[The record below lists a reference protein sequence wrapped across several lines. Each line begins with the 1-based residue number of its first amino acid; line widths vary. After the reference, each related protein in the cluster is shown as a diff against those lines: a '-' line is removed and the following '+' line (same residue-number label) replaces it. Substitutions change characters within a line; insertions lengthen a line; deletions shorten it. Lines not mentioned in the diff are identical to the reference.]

1 MLRRLVMAIEDPKE
15 LLLHVLHAQDASRDR
30 SMQTEVGP
38 SELGGCKRKVWYRL
52 NAQPHTNENQSK
64 LAAIMGTAIH
74 AAIEEAI
81 GAIDPDGKEYLV
93 ETEVA
98 YGDMKAHVDLFVPS
112 TGAVIDWKTSKV
124 KNLSY
129 FPSKQQRWQVQ
140 VYGYLLA
147 KNGYDVKTV
156 NLVAIARDGA
166 EKDVKVHSEPYDE
179 SVAQEA
185 LNWLAAVKAS
195 TTLPEPEKDASFCK
209 DYCQYYDATEQM
221 GCGGLKKERIV
232 LSEVVIE
239 DEEVDKHALHYL
251 QLDSKIKELE
261 KERDSYKASLEG
273 ATGTTASGIEISWT
287 TVKGRETVDAKEVE
301 KLLGFVPKII
311 GNESVRLNIK
321 PSGGK

>member
-1 MLRRLVMAIEDPKE
+1 
-15 LLLHVLHAQDASRDR
+15 
-30 SMQTEVGP
+30 
-38 SELGGCKRKVWYRL
+38 
-52 NAQPHTNENQSK
+52 
-64 LAAIMGTAIH
+64 MGTAIH
-74 AAIEEAI
+74 AAIEDAI
-81 GAIDPDGKEYLV
+81 GHIDPEGKEYLV

-140 VYGYLLA
+140 VYGYLLS

-166 EKDVKVHSEPYDE
+166 EKDVKVHTEPYDE
-179 SVAQEA
+179 AIALEAFAWLESVKGSE
-185 LNWLAAVKAS
+185 V
-195 TTLPEPEKDASFCK
+195 LPEPEKDASFCK
-209 DYCQYYDATEQM
+209 DYCQYYDATETM

-239 DEEVDKHALHYL
+239 DDEVDKNALHYL
-251 QLDSKIKELE
+251 QLDAKIKELE

-273 ATGTTASGIEISWT
+273 STGTTKSGIEISWT
-287 TVKGRETVDAKEVE
+287 TVKGRETVDSKEVE
-301 KLLGFVPKII
+301 KLLGFVPKVV

-321 PSGGK
+321 TTGGK

>member
-1 MLRRLVMAIEDPKE
+1 MAIEDPKE

-38 SELGGCKRKVWYRL
+38 SEIGGCRRKVWYRL

-81 GAIDPDGKEYLV
+81 GTLDPEGKEYLV
-93 ETEVA
+93 ETQVA

-112 TGAVIDWKTSKV
+112 TGAVIDWKTSKI

-129 FPSKQQRWQVQ
+129 FPSNQQRWQVQ
-140 VYGYLLA
+140 VYGYLLS
-147 KNGYDVKTV
+147 KNGYEVKTV
-156 NLVAIARDGA
+156 NLVAIARDGN
-166 EKDVKVHSEPYDE
+166 EKDVKVHTEPYDE
-179 SVAQEA
+179 VMA
-185 LNWLAAVKAS
+185 LAALAWLENVKAS
-195 TTLPEPEKDASFCK
+195 KELPAPEKDASFCK

-239 DEEVDKHALHYL
+239 DVEVDKHALHYL
-251 QLDSKIKELE
+251 QLDGKIKELE
-261 KERDSYKASLEG
+261 KERDSLKASLEG
-273 ATGTTASGIEISWT
+273 STGVTASGVEISWT

-301 KLLGFVPKII
+301 KLLGFVPKIV

>member
-1 MLRRLVMAIEDPKE
+1 MAIEDPKE
-15 LLLHVLHAQDASRDR
+15 LLLHVLHSKDASRDR
-30 SMQTEVGP
+30 STQTEVGP
-38 SELGGCKRKVWYRL
+38 SEIGGCRRKVWYRL

-74 AAIEEAI
+74 AAIEDAI
-81 GAIDPDGKEYLV
+81 GAIDPEGKEYLV

-98 YGDMKAHVDLFVPS
+98 FGDMKAHVDLFVPS

-124 KNLSY
+124 KNMSY
-129 FPSKQQRWQVQ
+129 FPSNQQRWQVQ
-140 VYGYLLA
+140 IYGYLLS
-147 KNGYDVKTV
+147 KNGYEVKTV
-156 NLVAIARDGA
+156 NLVAIARDGN
-166 EKDVKVHSEPYDE
+166 EKDVKVHTEPYDE
-179 SVAQEA
+179 VMA
-185 LNWLAAVKAS
+185 LAALAWLENVKAS
-195 TTLPEPEKDASFCK
+195 TVLPAPEKEASFCK

-251 QLDSKIKELE
+251 QLDRKIKELE
-261 KERDSYKASLEG
+261 KERDSFKASLEG
-273 ATGTTASGIEISWT
+273 STGVTKSGVEISWI

-301 KLLGFVPKII
+301 KLLGFVPKVV

-321 PSGGK
+321 TIGGK

>member
-1 MLRRLVMAIEDPKE
+1 MAIEDPKE

-30 SMQTEVGP
+30 SLQTEVGP
-38 SELGGCKRKVWYRL
+38 SEIGGCKRKVWYRL

-81 GAIDPDGKEYLV
+81 GALDPEGKEYLV

-112 TGAVIDWKTSKV
+112 TGAVIDWKTSKI
-124 KNLSY
+124 KNLGY

-140 VYGYLLA
+140 VYGYLLS

-166 EKDVKVHSEPYDE
+166 EKDVKVHTEPYDE
-179 SVAQEA
+179 SIALEA
-185 LNWLAAVKAS
+185 FEWLANVKAS
-195 TTLPEPEKDASFCK
+195 TTLPEPEKDQSFCK

-251 QLDSKIKELE
+251 QLDGKIKELE
-261 KERDSYKASLEG
+261 KERETLKASLEG
-273 ATGTTASGIEISWT
+273 ATGTTRSGVEISWT
-287 TVKGRETVDAKEVE
+287 TVKGRETVDSKEVE
-301 KLLGFVPKII
+301 KLLGFVPKVI

-321 PSGGK
+321 PIGGK

>member
-1 MLRRLVMAIEDPKE
+1 MAIEDPKE
-15 LLLHVLHAQDASRDR
+15 LLLHVLHSKDASRDR
-30 SMQTEVGP
+30 SLQTEVGP
-38 SELGGCKRKVWYRL
+38 SEIGGCRRKVWYRL

-74 AAIEEAI
+74 AAIEDAI
-81 GAIDPDGKEYLV
+81 GAIDPEGKEYLV

-112 TGAVIDWKTSKV
+112 TGAVIDWKTSKI

-129 FPSKQQRWQVQ
+129 FPSNQQRWQVQ
-140 VYGYLLA
+140 IYGYLLS
-147 KNGYDVKTV
+147 KNGYEVKTV

-179 SVAQEA
+179 TMA
-185 LNWLAAVKAS
+185 LAALAWLENVKAS
-195 TTLPEPEKDASFCK
+195 PTLPEPEKDQSFCK

-239 DEEVDKHALHYL
+239 DAEVDKHALHYL

-273 ATGTTASGIEISWT
+273 ATGVTASGIEISWT

-301 KLLGFVPKII
+301 KLLGFVPKIV

-321 PSGGK
+321 SSGGK

>member
-1 MLRRLVMAIEDPKE
+1 MAIEDPKE
-15 LLLHVLHAQDASRDR
+15 LLLHVLHSKDASRDR

-38 SELGGCKRKVWYRL
+38 SEIGGCRRKVWYRL

-74 AAIEEAI
+74 AAIEDAI

-98 YGDMKAHVDLFVPS
+98 FGDMKAHVDLFVPS
-112 TGAVIDWKTSKV
+112 TGAVIDWKTSKI
-124 KNLSY
+124 KNMSY
-129 FPSKQQRWQVQ
+129 FPSNQQRWQVQ
-140 VYGYLLA
+140 IYGYLLS
-147 KNGYDVKTV
+147 KNGYEVKTV

-166 EKDVKVHSEPYDE
+166 EKDVKVHTEPYDE
-179 SVAQEA
+179 VMA
-185 LNWLAAVKAS
+185 LAALSWLENVKAS
-195 TTLPEPEKDASFCK
+195 PTLPEPEKDQSFCK

-251 QLDSKIKELE
+251 QLDSKIKQLE
-261 KERDSYKASLEG
+261 KERDSFKASLEG
-273 ATGTTASGIEISWT
+273 STGITKSGIEISWI
-287 TVKGRETVDAKEVE
+287 TVKGRESVDAKEVE
-301 KLLGFVPKII
+301 KLLGFVPKVI
-311 GNESVRLNIK
+311 GSESLRLNIK
-321 PSGGK
+321 TSGGK